1 MRSCIIHSKNCISI
15 ALCSAYVEFSQ
26 SDYGI
31 VGSMLVTRHYYP
43 LSGYARILTPSR
55 VPSTPTCLILLA
67 VQGDHQT
74 YGQSPAATPI
84 PIHPYRKKVFTVW
97 QNRPAGNPS
106 FAGLQR
112 DKFRGV
118 FGMGCYRFN

>member
-43 LSGYARILTPSR
+43 FTHESLRLALLVAANGRSVLAPLLSDLVHVPVVALIARFHGARI
-55 VPSTPTCLILLA
+55 
-67 VQGDHQT
+67 Q
-74 YGQSPAATPI
+74 
-84 PIHPYRKKVFTVW
+84 
-97 QNRPAGNPS
+97 
-106 FAGLQR
+106 
-112 DKFRGV
+112 FR
-118 FGMGCYRFN
+118 